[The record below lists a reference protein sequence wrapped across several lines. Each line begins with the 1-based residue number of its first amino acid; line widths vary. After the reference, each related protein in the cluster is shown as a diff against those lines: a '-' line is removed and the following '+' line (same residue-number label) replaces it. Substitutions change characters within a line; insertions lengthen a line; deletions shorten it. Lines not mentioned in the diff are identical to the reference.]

1 MELKLTKK
9 PKNPIIIGGFPGL
22 GLIGTICTEYLIKH
36 MDAKPIGSIWSKDL
50 MPIAAIHD
58 SKIIQPLE
66 IFYSD
71 KHNVVIL
78 HALSDVK
85 GMEWEISEALV
96 DLYKQ
101 LGAKEII
108 SIEGIMAKGEDPETF
123 YIATD
128 AKAKKKMDVAKV
140 TQLKEGIIIGVTAAV
155 MLKDKDINSTGIFV
169 GTHSKL
175 PDSKSAAKIIEVLD
189 SYLGLDIDFKPL
201 LKAAEEF
208 EAKLKGLLEQTKDTL
223 KHQKD
228 KTQDYMG

>member
-9 PKNPIIIGGFPGL
+9 PKNPIIIEGFPGL
-22 GLIGTICTEYLIKH
+22 GLIGTICTEFLIKH
-36 MDAKPIGSIWSKDL
+36 MDAKSIGSIWSKDL
-50 MPIAAIHD
+50 MPIAAVHE
-58 SKIIQPLE
+58 SKIVQPLE
-66 IFYSD
+66 IFYSE

-96 DLYKQ
+96 DLYNQ

-108 SIEGIMAKGEDPETF
+108 SIEGIMAKSETPEAF
-123 YIATD
+123 YIASD
-128 AKAKKKMDVAKV
+128 AKSRKKMDGAKV

-155 MLKDKDINSTGIFV
+155 LLKDKDINSTGIFV

-189 SYLGLDIDFKPL
+189 TYLDLDIDYKPL

-208 EAKLKGLLEQTKDTL
+208 EAKLKGLLEQTKDAM

-228 KTQDYMG
+228 KAQDYMG